1 VRTAL
6 AAAVAL
12 LALAAAGCGG
22 GGGGGTAQTTRATTT
37 ARAGG
42 IRPCILSARQRAAV
56 AAARREIARMH
67 RLEAP
72 LTKWKPTGPSKLEL
86 AVERFL
92 LDVGELPVDVKAQL
106 MNKAKSAVGLCG
118 DCFNAIEAE
127 EPVPTTRLGGS
138 RCS

>member
-1 VRTAL
+1 MRAAL
-6 AAAVAL
+6 AATVAL
-12 LALAAAGCGG
+12 LALGAAGCGG
-22 GGGGGTAQTTRATTT
+22 GGTAALPTTAATTT
-37 ARAGG
+37 GG
-42 IRPCILSARQRAAV
+42 VRPCTLSAKQRAAV
-56 AAARREIARMH
+56 AAARHEIARMH

-72 LTKWKPTGPSKLEL
+72 LTKWKPTGPYTLEL

-106 MNKAKSAVGLCG
+106 MNRAKSAVGLCG

-127 EPVPTTRLGGS
+127 EPVPTTRLGGK